1 MFVTSFVASTA
12 FGKIF
17 KGSYK
22 GQRGSLE
29 WVPFAAM
36 WAEPNIPPLNVPG
49 AAVPAFQMAA
59 VAPFTPMEHLPP
71 PPPLSPPTA
80 FGTPIAFPQ
89 ITVPLHAHPVP
100 HGHPHLPPG
109 PPLVPPPAMMEQP
122 PPPPPP
128 IFAAQASRAPLTDAE
143 VKAAASAALSKFMKD
158 IPEKVRDNS
167 RSRSRKQTRSSSHSR
182 SKRRSSSRRSRSR
195 SRRKSRGRKKSR
207 SKSRRKKRSRS
218 REKSRGRSSLVEP
231 PPVPGVP
238 SASVPASLPSGAPG
252 VSADKR
258 SKWDEATS
266 GSSSASAPA
275 WMQDM
280 MQVLKS
286 SDAPKAAATAPTGA
300 PRHKNDPNAPKGH
313 KVIELPAHLIRV
325 LIGKAG
331 STIREVCSRSGC
343 DIKVNH
349 LPHEPQG
356 SISVVGDIERAEAVI
371 QDIFRA
377 RGCKWTPTGA
387 LAEQSEEDVKI
398 PADLVG
404 LFIGKGGETIKDL
417 RERCGGQVSITIQ
430 PSATPGGMQG
440 VRVVGD
446 NWKLAKALVRAK
458 IEELT
463 MSKAFKTSGSAGMM
477 MMQKADLSHRTRT
490 TIALAPAQPLLPST
504 SPAAYGH
511 HGFQALM
518 DATMA
523 SRCAELLP

>member
-1 MFVTSFVASTA
+1 
-12 FGKIF
+12 
-17 KGSYK
+17 
-22 GQRGSLE
+22 
-29 WVPFAAM
+29 M

-49 AAVPAFQMAA
+49 AAVPAFQMAP
-59 VAPFTPMEHLPP
+59 VAPFTPMEQLPP
-71 PPPLSPPTA
+71 PPPLNPPTA

-158 IPEKVRDNS
+158 IPEKVRSGS
-167 RSRSRKQTRSSSHSR
+167 RSRSRKRSGSSSHRSR
-182 SKRRSSSRRSRSR
+182 SKRRSSSRSR
-195 SRRKSRGRKKSR
+195 SRRKSRGRKRSKSR
-207 SKSRRKKRSRS
+207 SRRKKRSRS

-231 PPVPGVP
+231 PPVPGAP
-238 SASVPASLPSGAPG
+238 SASVGSVPGGAPG
-252 VSADKR
+252 ASAEKR

-266 GSSSASAPA
+266 GSSSANAPA

-300 PRHKNDPNAPKGH
+300 PKHKNDPNAPKGH

-458 IEELT
+458 IE
-463 MSKAFKTSGSAGMM
+463 
-477 MMQKADLSHRTRT
+477 
-490 TIALAPAQPLLPST
+490 
-504 SPAAYGH
+504 
-511 HGFQALM
+511 
-518 DATMA
+518 
-523 SRCAELLP
+523 